1 MGCDEVDYDKFAGHL
16 DDNLYRTWNRL
27 RSGTCFPAPV
37 LEVDIP
43 KKNGKMRKLG
53 VSTIGGRAAQAVAR
67 ISFIRWSNQNSRKTP
82 MASGRG
88 SLP

>member
-43 KKNGKMRKLG
+43 KKNGK
-53 VSTIGGRAAQAVAR
+53 I
-67 ISFIRWSNQNSRKTP
+67 
-82 MASGRG
+82 
-88 SLP
+88 